1 MNSTGGY
8 TTANAIPGNQ
18 PFEAISCTARRV
30 ATAVHTPWLAYHRPL
45 PQARLRLF
53 VFHHAGGA
61 ASAFRPWAARLQPY
75 EIELCPV
82 QLPGREARI
91 NEQPYRDLKPLV
103 EQLGKVL
110 TPYTDLPF
118 ALLGHSMGGLIAF
131 YLAQH
136 FQQRA
141 RHPQRLIVSAATPPR
156 GGQPQAPIHQ
166 LPDGAFLAEV
176 GRFNG
181 LPAELLQNRELL
193 ALHLPTLRA
202 DFALCERASALH
214 AAVLHCPLSVYTGLH
229 DHTMGEQVVE
239 QWRQQTIGPVRVRK
253 FPGDHFFLFKQPAL
267 VTRALVQDLFAVGL

>member
-1 MNSTGGY
+1 MTITVGH
-8 TTANAIPGNQ
+8 TIPTVVPGNW
-18 PFEAISCTARRV
+18 PSDAGSCIPRRI
-30 ATAVHTPWLAYHRPL
+30 APAVHTPWLAYHRPL
-45 PQARLRLF
+45 SQARLRLF
-53 VFHHAGGA
+53 CFHHAGGA
-61 ASAFRPWAARLQPY
+61 ASIFRPWAARLQPY

-103 EQLGKVL
+103 DQLAKVL
-110 TPYTDLPF
+110 APYTDRPF

-141 RHPQRLIVSAATPPR
+141 RHPQRLIVSATTPPR

-202 DFALCERASALH
+202 DFALCEGASALP

-229 DHTMGEQVVE
+229 DHTIGEQVVE
-239 QWRQQTIGPVRVRK
+239 RWRQQTIGAVQVRK

-267 VTRALVQDLFAVGL
+267 VIRALVQDLFTVGL